1 MMYRVQTVAHQ
12 LDSTKVWCV
21 PYVQNIHAV
30 NMFLATF
37 SNWRMYIQLKQQSLH
52 ADRCR
57 RTFKST
63 LEHVFVS

>member
-1 MMYRVQTVAHQ
+1 MYRVQTVAHQ

-37 SNWRMYIQLKQQSLH
+37 SN
-52 ADRCR
+52 
-57 RTFKST
+57 
-63 LEHVFVS
+63 